1 LIHSPDIEGGGI
13 SSVVQVSLNKLRI
26 VVGAVPGGEES
37 HMWLLWASGP
47 ISYSLV
53 NQGIQIHGA
62 GVGGGLG
69 GVGGKFSGMI
79 RLAWVPGGAGTDGA
93 GQAGAA
99 PAATTA
105 AAADAAAIEAM
116 LDRYVD
122 AVPVGGSVAAWS
134 NAETSTVSY
143 RLNWETRSLSR
154 AAQPTSPLLMLALPH
169 HIDTM
174 VVPEA
179 TAVAPEQQG
188 VPGGHS
194 FTLEAAAAAAAAAA
208 GASSFPLGMVWSGP
222 GSSCNSSSSSSS
234 SGGVDVY
241 TSRPAQGSGRE
252 AFKFGVYA
260 MTVRGPQVPVVGP
273 CWLLQER
280 YVELETEENAAANL
294 QDLAWRADVEQALM
308 VS

>member
-1 LIHSPDIEGGGI
+1 
-13 SSVVQVSLNKLRI
+13 
-26 VVGAVPGGEES
+26 
-37 HMWLLWASGP
+37 MWLLWASGP

-62 GVGGGLG
+62 GAGGWLG
-69 GVGGKFSGMI
+69 GIGGKFSGMI

-99 PAATTA
+99 A

-116 LDRYVD
+116 LDRHVD

-143 RLNWETRSLSR
+143 RLDWETRSLSR

-194 FTLEAAAAAAAAAA
+194 FTLEAASAAAA
-208 GASSFPLGMVWSGP
+208 GASPFPLGMVWSGP
-222 GSSCNSSSSSSS
+222 GRSCNSSSSGS

-252 AFKFGVYA
+252 ASEFGVYA

-294 QDLAWRADVEQALM
+294 QDLAWRAGIEQALM